1 MLIIISC
8 VYKLHKKTSLRSVIG
23 YTLQG
28 FKPDTQYNNQMVA

>member
-8 VYKLHKKTSLRSVIG
+8 VYKLHKKKSLRLVIG

-28 FKPDTQYNNQMVA
+28 FKPDAQYNNQMVA